1 MTAADG
7 PNDKGIQ
14 IAQYVAQRCL
24 IATPPGLDRGQ
35 PQWLTKQSFA
45 QLGEKRHQGRILQ
58 DTGAEVV
65 QHTDGALADAFQ

>member
-1 MTAADG
+1 MGRMTMESRLVSD
-7 PNDKGIQ
+7 
-14 IAQYVAQRCL
+14 VTQRRL

-35 PQWLTKQSFA
+35 PQCLTEQPFA
-45 QLGEKRHQGRILQ
+45 QLGEKWHQGRILQ